1 MGSWALPLF
10 IPQVVGPHG
19 QLTSVLFIAQGLR
32 YDMPDKDGQQG
43 ILPKV
48 IRTLVQRRRMV
59 KDLIKKERDEV
70 KLNQLDIRQ
79 TALKIMANSMYGCLG
94 FTFSRFYAKPLAE
107 MITMQGRELLAKTV
121 EVSADRLLVC
131 KCTCHASLPQTI
143 DLDLYLTRTHTH
155 IHTYT
160 YTYTHTHTHT
170 HTHTEL

>member
-1 MGSWALPLF
+1 
-10 IPQVVGPHG
+10 
-19 QLTSVLFIAQGLR
+19 
-32 YDMPDKDGQQG
+32 
-43 ILPKV
+43 
-48 IRTLVQRRRMV
+48 
-59 KDLIKKERDEV
+59 
-70 KLNQLDIRQ
+70 
-79 TALKIMANSMYGCLG
+79 MANSMYGCLG